1 MGLIEVNNYCN
12 LIICLLII
20 ASIIIL
26 IVFLNWYSTHQ
37 ANKEVV
43 RQWVDQ
49 VEKCKIDRYEK
60 TQYKQLELW
69 ELKDRLNQ
77 TRAIVS
83 VYDLPDDIAE
93 EIIDYSLKL
102 IEDGEMK

>member
-1 MGLIEVNNYCN
+1 MI
-12 LIICLLII
+12 IICSLII
-20 ASIIIL
+20 ASILIIL
-26 IVFLNWYSTHQ
+26 LFYNWYQTNELENVVH
-37 ANKEVV
+37 EVC
-43 RQWVDQ
+43 
-49 VEKCKIDRYEK
+49 VEGCKICRYEK
-60 TQYKQLELW
+60 TRYKQLELW

>member
-1 MGLIEVNNYCN
+1 MI
-12 LIICLLII
+12 IICVLII
-20 ASIIIL
+20 ASIII
-26 IVFLNWYSTHQ
+26 ITVFLNWYADRQT
-37 ANKEVV
+37 NKVV
-43 RQWVDQ
+43 RQWGERS
-49 VEKCKIDRYEK
+49 EKCKIDRYEK

-93 EIIDYSLKL
+93 EIIDYSLKI
-102 IEDGEMK
+102 IEEGEMK

>member
-1 MGLIEVNNYCN
+1 MI
-12 LIICLLII
+12 IICSLII
-20 ASIIIL
+20 ASIIIIL
-26 IVFLNWYSTHQ
+26 LFYNWYNTHQ
-37 ANKEVV
+37 EGKK
-43 RQWVDQ
+43 
-49 VEKCKIDRYEK
+49 VEQQCFENCKIDRYEK

-83 VYDLPDDIAE
+83 VYNLPDSIAE

-102 IEDGEMK
+102 IEEGEMK

>member
-1 MGLIEVNNYCN
+1 MIEFNNNYVFIICV
-12 LIICLLII
+12 LIIL
-20 ASIIIL
+20 IIIL
-26 IVFLNWYSTHQ
+26 FLNWYANYQT
-37 ANKEVV
+37 NKEVA
-43 RQWVDQ
+43 RQGGDR
-49 VEKCKIDRYEK
+49 VEECKIDRYEK
-60 TQYKQLELW
+60 TQYKQLKLW

-102 IEDGEMK
+102 IEEGEMK

>member
-1 MGLIEVNNYCN
+1 M
-12 LIICLLII
+12 
-20 ASIIIL
+20 IIIL
-26 IVFLNWYSTHQ
+26 LTLASILIILLFYNWYRT
-37 ANKEVV
+37 NKMENVVHEVG
-43 RQWVDQ
+43 
-49 VEKCKIDRYEK
+49 VEGCKIDRYEK
-60 TQYKQLELW
+60 TQYKQLKLW

-102 IEDGEMK
+102 IEEGEMK

>member
-1 MGLIEVNNYCN
+1 MI
-12 LIICLLII
+12 IICSLII
-20 ASIIIL
+20 ASIITL
-26 IVFLNWYSTHQ
+26 IVFLNWYADRQ
-37 ANKEVV
+37 KNKKVV
-43 RQWVDQ
+43 RQWG
-49 VEKCKIDRYEK
+49 EKCQIDRYEK

-83 VYDLPDDIAE
+83 VYDLPEDIAE

-102 IEDGEMK
+102 IEEGEMK